1 MGRHIL
7 FIAAVHKRLTF
18 LTMESAVFEFAI
30 GLELSQ
36 MRQLLFLAESVSAA
50 SAQKQ

>member
-30 GLELSQ
+30 GLGAVAFATAPFVVCPAGTRSNG
-36 MRQLLFLAESVSAA
+36 
-50 SAQKQ
+50 